1 MANIAEKLN
10 RIDSSVI
17 DSVRIMELLDL
28 NSDEFMDVGR
38 FERFKDVMKKL
49 SSYPDKEFLIKKVV
63 MKKVGYDKL
72 NTIWEYLK
80 VLEIKK
86 LREEELE
93 KANESKDMIVKFSE
107 EKGVDPEELEEYQ
120 KHLENI
126 ESISSS
132 IRELEQEVS
141 LYEN

>member
-120 KHLENI
+120 KHLESI